1 MEERVLARRYR
12 LLEHVGGGGMADVY
26 KAHDDLLDRAVAVK
40 VLHSQFAN
48 DAEFVDKFHREAK
61 GAAKLAHQNIVNIY
75 DVGEDS
81 GTQYIVME
89 YVAGCTL
96 KEKIQQEGR
105 LEPMEAVRIASE
117 IASALEAAHRNN
129 LVHCDIKP
137 HNILV
142 MEDGHVKVTDF
153 GIARAVS
160 SSTMTYGGSVM
171 GSVHYFSPEQAKG
184 TSITIKSDVYSLGVV
199 LYEMLTGTLPYNG
212 ETPVSIALKHL
223 QEEPL
228 PIRQLVS
235 FVPAVLEA
243 VVQKAMN
250 KDPMLRPDSHELLA
264 DLEQARMVMGG
275 KASNNRFA
283 QPEDPF
289 ATQAIPRVD
298 GEALGHSN
306 APNSLQGGYQQA
318 PGPYRR
324 ADQRKPAIAEPERS
338 ESMFKSRKFVF
349 GLLAILILGFFVG
362 TFMSYGKFW
371 SSAEVEV
378 PNVVGRTTD
387 IAKQMLEDN
396 NLRVKLAETF
406 DANVPVGQVVSQY
419 PEAGSR
425 VKEQRVVTIYISK
438 GGEEI
443 TMPDLKNL
451 SRMDAEEKLSRM
463 GLKIGSVREE
473 ASTAKAGTVLSQS
486 PQAGSKAIKGQS
498 VSLVISKGDE
508 KTITLSDYSG
518 MTVDS
523 ARANLSA
530 NKLVLGSVVEQP
542 SDKPAGTVIGQSP
555 SAGSKVKEGEA
566 VSLTVAGPQQNTA
579 VKPTAP
585 PAAGKTPQQGQQPA
599 KP

>member
-1 MEERVLARRYR
+1 MEERVLSRRYR

-26 KAHDDLLDRAVAVK
+26 KAHDDLLDRTVAVK

-48 DAEFVDKFHREAK
+48 DTEFVDKFHREAR
-61 GAAKLAHQNIVNIY
+61 GAAKLVHQNIVNIY
-75 DVGEDS
+75 DVGEDQ

-96 KEKIQQEGR
+96 KDKIQQEGR
-105 LEPMEAVRIASE
+105 LEPAEAVRIASG
-117 IASALEAAHRNN
+117 IAGALESAHRNN

-142 MEDGHVKVTDF
+142 MEDGNVKVADF

-184 TSITIKSDVYSLGVV
+184 TSITTKSDVYSLGVV
-199 LYEMLTGTLPYNG
+199 LYEMLTGALPYNG

-223 QEEPL
+223 QEEPT
-228 PIRQLVS
+228 PIRQLVPS
-235 FVPAVLEA
+235 VPAVLEA
-243 VVQKAMN
+243 VVQKSMN

-264 DLEQARMVMGG
+264 DLEQAMLVIGG
-275 KASNNRFA
+275 KSAAGRFG
-283 QPEDPF
+283 QPGDPF
-289 ATQAIPRVD
+289 ATQAIPRINPDTYGNGSPGVD
-298 GEALGHSN
+298 SQSGHPQST
-306 APNSLQGGYQQA
+306 SYYG
-318 PGPYRR
+318 RTT
-324 ADQRKPAIAEPERS
+324 DSDTDS
-338 ESMFKSRKFVF
+338 EESAKSMFKSRKFVF
-349 GLLAILILGFFVG
+349 GLLAILVLGFFVG
-362 TFMSYGKFW
+362 SFMSYGKFW

-387 IAKQMLEDN
+387 VAKQMIEDR

-419 PEAGSR
+419 PEAGSK

-438 GGEEI
+438 GGEEV

-463 GLKIGSVREE
+463 GLRVGSVHEE
-473 ASTAKAGTVLSQS
+473 ASSSKAGTVLSQS
-486 PQAGSKAIKGQS
+486 PQAGAKAIKGQS
-498 VSLVISKGDE
+498 VSLVVSKGED
-508 KTITLSDYSG
+508 KTITLSDYTG

-523 ARANLSA
+523 ARSNLSA

-542 SDKPAGTVIGQSP
+542 SDKPAGTVIGQNPASG
-555 SAGSKVKEGEA
+555 SRVKAGDS
-566 VSLTVAGPQQNTA
+566 VSLTVAGPQRSPA
-579 VKPTAP
+579 VKPTDP
-585 PAAGKTPQQGQQPA
+585 GTGGKKASPDQQSTKQ
-599 KP
+599 